1 MGFVGMAGVG
11 SMVVTKL
18 AGSQGGDE
26 YGKADEHDDSF
37 PSEMSF
43 AMTVSFRMYVVMV
56 MYYIA
61 VMAVCRRSASFMVML
76 RAS

>member
-43 AMTVSFRMYVVMV
+43 AMAVSFGMCLLMLMYD
-56 MYYIA
+56 IA
-61 VMAVCRRSASFMVML
+61 VMTVCLRSASFMVML

>member
-18 AGSQGGDE
+18 AGSQGGYE
-26 YGKADEHDDSF
+26 YGKADEHNDSF

-43 AMTVSFRMYVVMV
+43 AMAVSFGMSFVMIMYD
-56 MYYIA
+56 IA
-61 VMAVCRRSASFMVML
+61 VMAVCLRSASIMVML